1 MNKFI
6 FIILYFFIT
15 NCTLNK
21 VVKHHGVHFLDVKYK
36 QLTINQSNINDIN
49 NLLGP
54 PLTKSAFDNNILIY
68 IEKKTSSTKLTK
80 LGKQILLTNNVLV
93 LELDK
98 TGILLNK
105 KLYTKEDMSK
115 INFNKQITVTSYN
128 RKEDFVYS
136 FLSSVR
142 QKVNDPLGKKRIKN
156 K

>member
-1 MNKFI
+1 MNKLI
-6 FIILYFFIT
+6 IIILYFFIT

-36 QLTINQSNINDIN
+36 QLTINQSNINDIT

-54 PLTKSAFDNNILIY
+54 PLTKSAFDNNVLIY

-80 LGKQILLTNNVLV
+80 LGKKILLTNNVLV
-93 LELDK
+93 LEMDK
-98 TGILLNK
+98 TGILLKK
-105 KLYTKEDMSK
+105 KLYTKEDMSE
-115 INFNKQITVTSYN
+115 INFDKQITVTSYN
-128 RKEDFVYS
+128 RKEDFIYS